1 MLKITPIPAFT
12 DNYIWMISTS
22 DQPQAWVVD
31 PGDAA
36 PVLAALQSAD
46 KTLGGVLI
54 THHHPDHTGGL
65 PALLEQHRIP
75 VIGPPGIQGVSQSVQ
90 EDDVVEVLGHR
101 LRVLET
107 PGHTLDHI
115 AFVSDDADQPLLFCG
130 DTLFAA
136 GCGRMFEGTAEQMH
150 DSLSK
155 LAGLPATTQV
165 YCAHEYTEANLKF
178 AKAVEADNQT
188 IKDRLSKTLA
198 VRRHGRPT
206 VPSTLAVE
214 LASNPFLRCDQE
226 NVRSAAQAQSQ
237 RPLESPA
244 EVFGA
249 LRGWK
254 DRF

>member
-12 DNYIWMISTS
+12 DNYIWMISTP
-22 DQPQAWVVD
+22 DQTQAWVVD

-36 PVLAALQSAD
+36 PVLAALESAD

-54 THHHPDHTGGL
+54 THHHLDHTGGL
-65 PALLEQHRIP
+65 PALLERHRVP
-75 VIGPPGIQGVSQSVQ
+75 VIGPPGIEGVSQTVR
-90 EDDVVEVLGHR
+90 EGDAVEVMGQR

-115 AFVSDDADQPLLFCG
+115 AFVSDDADQPLVFCG

-150 DSLSK
+150 HSLSK
-155 LAGLPATTQV
+155 LADLPSTTQV

-178 AKAVEADNQT
+178 AKAVEADNQA

-214 LASNPFLRCDQE
+214 LESNPFLRCDE
-226 NVRSAAQAQSQ
+226 PSVRAAAQAQSE

-244 EVFGA
+244 DVFGA

-254 DRF
+254 DQF